1 RGTIR
6 VMTDKA
12 PRAIASMIHKVLL
25 PGAKPQLRLKID
37 DDFGLASAHLEM
49 RVERNMETVL
59 EERVSLNQELGLT
72 PGQTTLEKSHA
83 LALSRWKLQP
93 GDRLQIT
100 LAAEDN
106 RGDQPGRI
114 GRSEPL
120 VLEIADESGVLAAIS
135 EADQQS
141 EQLLGE
147 LIQRQLGIGETQ

>member
-1 RGTIR
+1 
-6 VMTDKA
+6 
-12 PRAIASMIHKVLL
+12 
-25 PGAKPQLRLKID
+25 
-37 DDFGLASAHLEM
+37 GLASVQLEM

-59 EERVSLNQELGLT
+59 EEQVSLNHDLGLA
-72 PGQTTLEKSHA
+72 PGQTTLEQSHP
-83 LALSRWKLQP
+83 LELSRWKLQP

-100 LAAEDN
+100 LSAEDD
-106 RGDQPGRI
+106 RGVEPGKL